1 MPDGNDVPQAQ
12 PARANVL
19 IDATGGGCPR
29 EQMAIE
35 QVSIEELP
43 QGQTLPL
50 WCQSI
55 LAPQSAQ

>member
-1 MPDGNDVPQAQ
+1 MPDGNDAPQAQ

-29 EQMAIE
+29 EQMAIGHDP
-35 QVSIEELP
+35 IEELA

-55 LAPQSAQ
+55 PAPQSAQ